1 MVVNLLDRE
10 LIPITREHTENACT
24 AGYMYV
30 QGKMSVS
37 DMNGLL
43 AFSVT
48 FYWFLISNIDSL
60 LVDLI
65 ASSELVFPNK
75 KCSMS
80 LLFFKD
86 IF

>member
-1 MVVNLLDRE
+1 M
-10 LIPITREHTENACT
+10 ENACT
-24 AGYMYV
+24 AGYV
-30 QGKMSVS
+30 QGGMSMS
-37 DMNGLL
+37 DMDGLL
-43 AFSVT
+43 DFSLT

-65 ASSELVFPNK
+65 AGSELVFPNR